1 VKVEHWLQKIGTSS
15 IEWMLTI
22 LNKPIIKRAES
33 GRILVSV
40 LESSYTELKFG
51 VPLPVCIC
59 MQDKGL
65 QLECAQWTARQSSG
79 GFSVTFFWPA
89 PNQEIKPTAKSSAK
103 KKRRKR
109 RSRPARP
116 KGLCADLGNEHAS
129 SSTSGKHD
137 SAAVRTPIDA
147 HHRTNSEKVAYSHAP
162 ECPDSNADDSQLE
175 DSSLAPSVR
184 LILWNMLK
192 TFNVISTVSPVSKS
206 VQIVTLI

>member
-1 VKVEHWLQKIGTSS
+1 
-15 IEWMLTI
+15 M
-22 LNKPIIKRAES
+22 
-33 GRILVSV
+33 SV
-40 LESSYTELKFG
+40 LESSYTELKKFG

-89 PNQEIKPTAKSSAK
+89 PNQEIKPTAKPSAK

-129 SSTSGKHD
+129 SSTSGKQD
-137 SAAVRTPIDA
+137 SAAVCTPIDA
-147 HHRTNSEKVAYSHAP
+147 HHRTNSEKVDDSHAP
-162 ECPDSNADDSQLE
+162 NSNADDSQPE
-175 DSSLAPSVR
+175 DSSLAPTKCETDP
-184 LILWNMLK
+184 LEC
-192 TFNVISTVSPVSKS
+192 
-206 VQIVTLI
+206 VQNLPAM

>member
-1 VKVEHWLQKIGTSS
+1 
-15 IEWMLTI
+15 M
-22 LNKPIIKRAES
+22 AES

-40 LESSYTELKFG
+40 LESSYTELKKFG

-89 PNQEIKPTAKSSAK
+89 PNQEIKPTAKPSAK

-116 KGLCADLGNEHAS
+116 KGLCAYLGNEHAS
-129 SSTSGKHD
+129 SSTMIRQPF
-137 SAAVRTPIDA
+137 VL
-147 HHRTNSEKVAYSHAP
+147 
-162 ECPDSNADDSQLE
+162 QLM
-175 DSSLAPSVR
+175 P
-184 LILWNMLK
+184 
-192 TFNVISTVSPVSKS
+192 T
-206 VQIVTLI
+206 IV

>member
-1 VKVEHWLQKIGTSS
+1 MFHYLSAFACKTRVCSW
-15 IEWMLTI
+15 
-22 LNKPIIKRAES
+22 R
-33 GRILVSV
+33 V
-40 LESSYTELKFG
+40 LE
-51 VPLPVCIC
+51 
-59 MQDKGL
+59 
-65 QLECAQWTARQSSG
+65 WTARQSSG

-89 PNQEIKPTAKSSAK
+89 PNQEIKPTAKPSAK

-109 RSRPARP
+109 RSRSARP

-175 DSSLAPSVR
+175 DSSLAPTKCETDPLEYAENLQCDQYCQSSV
-184 LILWNMLK
+184 K
-192 TFNVISTVSPVSKS
+192 VSADSHLDLTNCDSVVYEMKDGIPGMKFTAGGRDGWTPVRKRRC
-206 VQIVTLI
+206 QT